1 MLIWHI
7 SHWMT
12 ARQVL
17 IVSIRKWSQ
26 WPRRYS
32 WKAVNHGWTLQER
45 YGTYEKAAWSKK
57 WGEQDVWWRRL
68 KGTSI
73 GYWTHCRR
81 LWVDVLPSDSIAMDI
96 INHICNVFRNE
107 EVFRVMKLIGEQI
120 KEKRLKL
127 TGFILKRI
135 YHYKVI
141 IMMQD
146 AKIMQTNW
154 WERL

>member
-1 MLIWHI
+1 MKSERI
-7 SHWMT
+7 SPFW
-12 ARQVL
+12 
-17 IVSIRKWSQ
+17 
-26 WPRRYS
+26 
-32 WKAVNHGWTLQER
+32 VN
-45 YGTYEKAAWSKK
+45 
-57 WGEQDVWWRRL
+57 
-68 KGTSI
+68 
-73 GYWTHCRR
+73 GYQPFSA
-81 LWVDVLPSDSIAMDI
+81 VLPSDSIAMDI

-146 AKIMQTNW
+146 AKIMQTN
-154 WERL
+154 